1 MTTPFL
7 DELVE
12 CAKTELGK
20 DVVIGEVDTSLTFEK
35 LFGYLMVEAS
45 TDKEASK

>member
-1 MTTPFL
+1 MNKPFL
-7 DELVE
+7 DELIE

-35 LFGYLMVEAS
+35 LFGYSVVEAS
-45 TDKEASK
+45 TNGEATT